1 MKAELKH
8 YEEKMTKTIHALE
21 SEFGS
26 IRAGRANPHVLD
38 HIRIDYYGQLT
49 PLSQVATIAVPEA
62 RTIQIQPWDASVLS
76 EIEKAINIS
85 DLGIHPN
92 SDGKVIRLN
101 FPDLTE
107 DRRIELSKEV
117 KKLGEVAK
125 VGIRNIRRDANDH
138 FKKEEKSNDMTE
150 DDLKDFEKEVQKLT
164 DQFILDIDKH
174 VENKIKEITTV

>member
-1 MKAELKH
+1 MKEEIKL

-38 HIRIDYYGQLT
+38 HIRVDYYGQLT
-49 PLSQVATIAVPEA
+49 PLSQLATVAVPEA
-62 RTIQIQPWDASVLS
+62 RTLQIQPWDATVLS
-76 EIEKAINIS
+76 AIEKAISTS
-85 DLGIHPN
+85 DIGIHPN

-107 DRRIELSKEV
+107 ERRRDLSKEV
-117 KKLGEVAK
+117 KRLGEVAK

-138 FKKEEKSNDMTE
+138 FKKEEKNHDMTE
-150 DDLKDFEKEVQKLT
+150 DDLKDFEKEVQNLT
-164 DQFILDIDKH
+164 DQFIIDIDKH
-174 VENKIKEITTV
+174 IENKITEITTV